1 MGEGGL
7 VMVEAGV
14 VFVAAAIVGAVSVG
28 LAFYARHH
36 SVDEFRTFMTLYAI
50 AMLVFAIGFTVHA
63 SAGYFEDVYESEEV
77 EHIIQTVAH
86 LILLGSAVEFIRSC
100 RKTME
105 KTKRY
110 QFA

>member
-1 MGEGGL
+1 
-7 VMVEAGV
+7 
-14 VFVAAAIVGAVSVG
+14 
-28 LAFYARHH
+28 
-36 SVDEFRTFMTLYAI
+36 
-50 AMLVFAIGFTVHA
+50 
-63 SAGYFEDVYESEEV
+63 VYESEEV